1 MSLNAAEVASRP
13 AAAVARPLGAVR
25 LQALPPVAN
34 GATSQG
40 GNALLARL
48 AAEDYARL
56 VDGLEAVPMRL
67 GDMLY
72 EPGVPVRHAYFPG
85 TAVVSLHHV
94 TASGA
99 SVQTTG
105 VGLEGVVGLPLY
117 MGGASTCSSATV
129 HTSGHGW
136 RMDRHRLALE
146 FSRGNTLQRE
156 LLRYT
161 QALMTQVAQTAAC
174 YRHHSVEQQLSSWL
188 LTTLDR
194 RPQGELVMTQELLG
208 SLLGV
213 RRESITQAAS
223 ALQQRGY
230 IRYRRGHIAVTDAGG
245 LVNCACECYGVVR
258 KTLLRLSASTSVR

>member
-1 MSLNAAEVASRP
+1 MSLNTAEFASRP
-13 AAAVARPLGAVR
+13 PAAAPLSPSLVR
-25 LQALPPVAN
+25 LLAQPPVAN
-34 GATSQG
+34 GRASQG
-40 GNALLARL
+40 GNGLLARL
-48 AAEDYARL
+48 DPEDYARL
-56 VDGLEAVPMRL
+56 ADGLEAVPMRL
-67 GDMLY
+67 GDLLY

-136 RMDRHRLALE
+136 RMDRHRLAQE
-146 FSRGNTLQRE
+146 FARGNTLRRE

-174 YRHHSVEQQLSSWL
+174 YRHHSVEQQLSNWL

-194 RPQGELVMTQELLG
+194 RPQRELVMTQELLG

-223 ALQQRGY
+223 TLQQRGY
-230 IRYRRGHIAVTDAGG
+230 IRYRRGHIAVTDPSG
-245 LVNCACECYGVVR
+245 LVSCACECYGVVR
-258 KTLLRLSASTSVR
+258 RTLQKLALAPSVR